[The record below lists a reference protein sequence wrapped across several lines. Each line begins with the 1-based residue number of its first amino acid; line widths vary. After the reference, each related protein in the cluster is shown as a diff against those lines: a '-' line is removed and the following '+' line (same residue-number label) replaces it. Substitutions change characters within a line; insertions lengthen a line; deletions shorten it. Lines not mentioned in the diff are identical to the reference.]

1 MLADGQV
8 WVILGKWR
16 KFNFKVF
23 NFSPDQSWNLSFLNN
38 ILIKRCR
45 ERQLVILRDL
55 SEISHKY
62 CLLARCERKTVVSNS
77 EEDWIFTPFEKPN
90 YLYIIMMNDGGD
102 NNSKSRMII
111 HKQPDNHIH
120 YRSNND
126 YVKYLKRLQY
136 TKIRKW
142 RPMGEFK
149 LRCPKLPRRASN
161 YSLNTT
167 LAITCA
173 IKKFFF
179 FSCSVLRG

>member
-1 MLADGQV
+1 M
-8 WVILGKWR
+8 
-16 KFNFKVF
+16 
-23 NFSPDQSWNLSFLNN
+23 
-38 ILIKRCR
+38 
-45 ERQLVILRDL
+45 
-55 SEISHKY
+55 
-62 CLLARCERKTVVSNS
+62 ARCERKTVVSNS

-179 FSCSVLRG
+179 FFMQRFAGVVSINIHGAWNIKGEYLSAFIFLRIIKKWLKMWNSWSILFWFHFNVFL